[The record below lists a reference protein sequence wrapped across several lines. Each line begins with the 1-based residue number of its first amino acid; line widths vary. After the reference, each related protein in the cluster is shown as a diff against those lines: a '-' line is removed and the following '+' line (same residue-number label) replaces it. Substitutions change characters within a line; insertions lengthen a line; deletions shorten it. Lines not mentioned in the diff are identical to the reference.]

1 MRDVYITGVGMTVFG
16 RHPDRSLRDLGGE
29 ACLAALR
36 DAGVQPKEI
45 EAGYCGNAL
54 GPVLQGETSVGQ
66 NVFWEVGI
74 NSVPIVNVENAC
86 ATGSTA
92 LHQAW
97 VSVASGLYDMVIVA
111 GTEKVVMP
119 KGTFLDVG
127 AGELEVKLGEVFPGC
142 FALIAQKHMELYGTT
157 REQLA
162 KVSVK
167 NHMNGTLNPYA
178 QFQKT
183 FTVQEVL
190 DSPMIADPLTLYSC
204 CPNSDGAAA
213 LIVCSRKKAV
223 KAKGKAVR
231 ILASVLATGIYE
243 NQRDFTSWEVE
254 KRAAGKAYTMA
265 SLGPEDLD
273 VVEVHDAFTISEI
286 LHYEGLGL
294 CRPGEGGRLI
304 DEGITALGGRV
315 PVNPSGGLLSRGH
328 PVGASGV
335 AQVVEIVWQL
345 RGEAGKRQVE
355 KARVGLAQ
363 IMGGNKEGD
372 TRACTVH
379 IFSR

>member
-265 SLGPEDLD
+265 SLGPEDLN

-304 DEGITALGGRV
+304 DEGITALGGRI